1 MVHHQEY
8 LYFNRLNDMN
18 VKEWLINWF
27 EKNSELTREEI
38 ENNITDDYLA
48 KCWIDSFKFVL
59 FVTEIEEEFKIT
71 FSTDEF
77 QNRAFATL
85 EGLGKIIGARIEKE
99 L

>member
-1 MVHHQEY
+1 
-8 LYFNRLNDMN
+8 MN
-18 VKEWLINWF
+18 IKEWLIKWF
-27 EKNSELTREEI
+27 EKNSDLIKEEI
-38 ENNITDDYLA
+38 VNNVSDDYLA
-48 KCWIDSFKFVL
+48 KGWIDSFKFVS

-85 EGLGKIIGARIEKE
+85 EGLSKIIEARIEKE

>member
-1 MVHHQEY
+1 
-8 LYFNRLNDMN
+8 MN
-18 VKEWLINWF
+18 IKEWLINWF
-27 EKNSELTREEI
+27 EKNSDLTKEEI
-38 ENNITDDYLA
+38 ENNVSDDYLA
-48 KCWIDSFKFVL
+48 KGWMDSFKFVS

-85 EGLGKIIGARIEKE
+85 EGLSKIIEARIEKE

>member
-1 MVHHQEY
+1 
-8 LYFNRLNDMN
+8 MN
-18 VKEWLINWF
+18 IKDWLIKWF
-27 EKNSELTREEI
+27 EKNSDLTKEEI
-38 ENNITDDYLA
+38 VNNVSDDYLA
-48 KCWIDSFKFVL
+48 KGWIDSFKFVS

-85 EGLGKIIGARIEKE
+85 EGLGKIIEARIEKE

>member
-1 MVHHQEY
+1 
-8 LYFNRLNDMN
+8 MN
-18 VKEWLINWF
+18 VKEWLIAWF
-27 EKNSELTREEI
+27 EKNSDLTKGEI
-38 ENNITDDYLA
+38 ENNVSDDYLA
-48 KCWIDSFKFVL
+48 KGWIDSFKFVA

-85 EGLGKIIGARIEKE
+85 EGLDKIIEARIEKE